1 MLAELTNFT
10 SEGSDVLFGEL
21 HCLVSEITAP
31 KAVKGFVIRT
41 FMLCVASCATFQYT
55 TKIVDF
61 KGISFPFFLMQVA
74 IAKPKMNCTA
84 SVKNPLAFLLYKL
97 VRMTLYSEQRLLTM

>member
-31 KAVKGFVIRT
+31 KAVKGFVIGT

-61 KGISFPFFLMQVA
+61 KGIAFP
-74 IAKPKMNCTA
+74 
-84 SVKNPLAFLLYKL
+84 LLFNAGGHSQTQNEL
-97 VRMTLYSEQRLLTM
+97 HCFS